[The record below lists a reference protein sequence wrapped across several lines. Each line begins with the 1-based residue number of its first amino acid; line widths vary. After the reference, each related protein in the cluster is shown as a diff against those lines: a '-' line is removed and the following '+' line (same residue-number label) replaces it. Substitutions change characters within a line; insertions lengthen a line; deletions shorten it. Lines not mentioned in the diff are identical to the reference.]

1 MSLDIVFTPLGL
13 TTTETGGRSV
23 FVIDI
28 LRATTTMCAALSA
41 GARAIIPVG
50 STEEALK
57 LKQSLGSG
65 DVLLAGEQNCVRIP
79 GFELGNSPGE
89 MTGEAVRGRVV
100 VMRTTNGTRALM
112 GIQGAAAIYPAAA
125 ANLGLVGEKA
135 REIYE
140 RDQDILIVCSGRE
153 NSFSL
158 DDAYCAGR
166 LAVAAMGGRRRSKGL
181 NDAAL
186 AALDLVRRYG
196 DRWDRPLRASRAGRE
211 LVKLGFGQDVEDAS
225 RPDAYPVLAHYTDRR
240 VTALAPAA

>member
-13 TTTETGGRSV
+13 TSTETGGRTV

-28 LRATTTMCAALSA
+28 LRATTSMCAALSR

-57 LKQSLGSG
+57 LKQTLGKE
-65 DVLLAGEQNCVRIP
+65 VLLAGEHNCERIQ
-79 GFELGNSPGE
+79 GFDLGNSPLE
-89 MTGEAVRGRVV
+89 MTEEMVRGKLV

-112 GIQGAAAIYPAAA
+112 GIQGASGIFVAAA
-125 ANLGLVGEKA
+125 ANLSVVGRKA
-135 REIYE
+135 QEIYE
-140 RDQDILIVCSGRE
+140 RDRDILIVCGGRE

-166 LAVAAMGGRRRSKGL
+166 LAVAAMGGRRRVKGL

-196 DRWDRPLRASRAGRE
+196 DRWERPLRASRAGRE
-211 LVKLGFGQDVEDAS
+211 LVKLGFGQDVEDAA
-225 RPDAYPVLAHYTDRR
+225 RADAYPVLGVYQDRR
-240 VTALAPAA
+240 VTAAAQPA

>member
-13 TTTETGGRSV
+13 TATETGGRTV

-28 LRATTTMCAALSA
+28 LRATTTMCAALSQ
-41 GARAIIPVG
+41 GARAIIPVS

-57 LKQSLGSG
+57 LKQTLGS
-65 DVLLAGEQNCVRIP
+65 DVLLAGEQNCERIQ
-79 GFELGNSPGE
+79 GFDLGNSPRE
-89 MTGEAVRGRVV
+89 MTPDMVKGRLV

-112 GIQGAAAIYPAAA
+112 AISGAAAIYPAAA
-125 ANLGLVGEKA
+125 ANIGPAGRKA
-135 REIYE
+135 QELYE
-140 RDQDILIVCSGRE
+140 RDGDLLIVCSGRE
-153 NSFSL
+153 NSFSI

-186 AALDLVRRYG
+186 ASLDLVRRYG

-211 LVKLGFGQDVEDAS
+211 LARLGYGQDVEDAA
-225 RPDAYPVLAHYTDRR
+225 RPDAWPVLAIYQDRR
-240 VTALAPAA
+240 VIAAGSGP